1 MSVTREEVVNSAT
14 KLFKERGFLS
24 TTIQDIAEDCG
35 IAKGS
40 VYKYFP
46 SKEDLFS
53 EVFNQCLNIYFDQVD
68 ELKRIPS
75 LTPKEQ
81 FLQQIILR
89 FSYFIEYKHILVEF
103 TELPI
108 QQDPKFQPL
117 RHKFRG
123 RLIRWHTEC
132 LLLVYGEEIH
142 PLLWDLVSI
151 YRAILKEYLFWIVYE
166 EKSLSL
172 EETANFIL
180 DKLNV
185 LFKHMIESNLK
196 PLLTQASFE
205 RYLNWGLEDR
215 QDEME
220 QILIELFKEMD
231 SSIDVLPSGSVHR
244 SELKDLCRF
253 IQSEINKEGP
263 NLPLVQA
270 SLYYL
275 EREKELKSLVIQLR
289 NIIYSST
296 GPETAKENYTK

>member
-1 MSVTREEVVNSAT
+1 MSVTKEEVVKSAT

-40 VYKYFP
+40 VYKFYS

-53 EVFNQCLNIYFDQVD
+53 EVFNQCLNAYFDQVN
-68 ELKRIPS
+68 ELMRQSELSPE
-75 LTPKEQ
+75 EQ
-81 FLQQIILR
+81 FQQQIILR
-89 FSYFIEYKHILVEF
+89 FRYFIEYKYILVEF

-123 RLIRWHTEC
+123 RLIRWHAEC
-132 LLLVYGEEIH
+132 LVQVYGEEIY
-142 PLLWDLVSI
+142 PYLWDLVSI
-151 YRAILKEYLFWIVYE
+151 YRAILKEYLFWVVYE

-172 EETANFIL
+172 EETANFIV

-185 LFKHMIESNLK
+185 LFKHMIISDRQ
-196 PLLTQASFE
+196 PLLKQASFE
-205 RYLNWGLEDR
+205 RYLSWGLENR
-215 QDEME
+215 QKEKE
-220 QILIELFKEMD
+220 QILTELFQEMD
-231 SSIDVLPSGSVHR
+231 SALEALPSGAKHR
-244 SELKDLCRF
+244 LELKELCQF
-253 IQSEINKEGP
+253 IQTEVTKAEP

-275 EREKELKSLVIQLR
+275 EREKELKSLVVQLR
-289 NIIYSST
+289 NIIHS
-296 GPETAKENYTK
+296 GI